1 VALATH
7 QRHNN
12 TNTKRI
18 AIAQRKGGVG
28 KTTIAV
34 SLAAEIR
41 NRGGDVIL
49 IDADP
54 LRSACEWAALG
65 GLHFP
70 IQEITFTTKGPVADW
85 VIAVKRI
92 RSDFVIVDT
101 PPSED
106 ALAASIALANVTIIP
121 CLPSGLDL
129 AATNRT
135 LEIVNAVR
143 GMRGDDVHVILT
155 PNRVDR
161 RTLEGR
167 QLVDELEEYG
177 EIVAP
182 PIGNRSAFVRAFSLG
197 NSVGDLDPYGLGIGE
212 LRELCD
218 LVERCLQGAV
228 SHSYVARQGARPV
241 ED

>member
-1 VALATH
+1 MALATH
-7 QRHNN
+7 HQHC
-12 TNTKRI
+12 NTKRI
-18 AIAQRKGGVG
+18 AVAQRKGGVG

-41 NRGGDVIL
+41 QRGGDVVL
-49 IDADP
+49 VDADP

-70 IQEITFTTKGPVADW
+70 VQEIALSTKSS
-85 VIAVKRI
+85 IAEWARAIKCI
-92 RSDFVIVDT
+92 GNEFVVLDT

-106 ALAASIALANVTIIP
+106 ALASSIALADITIIP

-129 AATNRT
+129 DATTRT

-143 GMRGDDVHVILT
+143 SLRSSGVQVILV

-167 QLVDELEEYG
+167 QLVEELTEFG
-177 EIVAP
+177 EIVAR
-182 PIGNRSAFVRAFSLG
+182 PIGNRLAFVRAFSRG
-197 NSVGDLDPYGLGIGE
+197 YSISEFDPDGSGV
-212 LRELCD
+212 REVQDLCD
-218 LVERCLQGAV
+218 LVDHCLRAALRAHRSV
-228 SHSYVARQGARPV
+228 RHVARTAER
-241 ED
+241 